1 MKVSAIN
8 NNQNTTFQ
16 SKIIRTNPLG
26 YGYSR
31 AIEKGDKG
39 FFNAMK
45 HLEKDGLERKILTS
59 GSNST
64 VLGKVSAT
72 AILIAEEL
80 EYTLTTTQ
88 DKKQG
93 LDAYQLMGEN
103 IIELIKRLASE
114 TGSISRELLDEKAT
128 KDVLLNETKGN
139 YWALLRD
146 KFNL

>member
-59 GSNST
+59 SSNST

-88 DKKQG
+88 DKKRG

-139 YWALLRD
+139 YWALLSD

>member
-1 MKVSAIN
+1 MQVNQIN

-16 SKIIRTNPLG
+16 SQIIRTNSLG
-26 YGYSR
+26 YGVRR

-39 FFNAMK
+39 FFNAIK
-45 HLEKDGLERKILTS
+45 HLKNDGLERKIITS

-64 VLGKVSAT
+64 VLQKITAK
-72 AILIAEEL
+72 AILIADDL

-88 DKKQG
+88 DKKRG

-139 YWALLRD
+139 YWALLSD